1 MMSSL
6 LGCNHLSVRFF
17 EDKVPVLKEVTLHIN
32 QGEKVLI
39 LGPSG
44 SGKSTII
51 SVLAGIIPEH
61 IEASVS
67 GEVIRKKRAGVLF
80 QNPDTQFC
88 MHHVDEEIAFSLENR
103 KVPREQ
109 MDAIILAVLDTVGL
123 MIEPHTPIADLSGGM
138 KQRLALACLLAL
150 EPEVLF
156 LDEPTA
162 QLDPSGRKEVF
173 EVIKNTATRTGQTM
187 VVVEHVLD
195 GCIEWMDRVILL
207 NKNGQIIA
215 DGKPEMILNHYKA
228 EMQEAGIWVPQ
239 VFPHKWNE
247 MIQNENHSR
256 RIELIETYESRKETL
271 KAGKS
276 NEPIL
281 EISNLEASYYKE
293 TILEN
298 LDLTVNKGE
307 WIAVIGNNGAGKS
320 TFLKLLAHL
329 KKSKKGDIQFHGKD
343 LKKWRDRD
351 LYQRLGFVFQNPELQ
366 FINQTVYD
374 EIAFSGIQYHW
385 KEADINNRTT
395 ELLKEFGLEPYQ
407 NQHPFTL
414 SFGQKRRLSV
424 ATMLLLNQDILLLD
438 EPTFG
443 QDAKSAYDLLH
454 VLEKRK
460 QEGTSIM
467 MVTHD
472 MDLVDQYAD
481 KVIVLDEKKMA
492 FADQPYLLFSNQEL
506 CRELSI
512 IPPVHYQLIA
522 ELKEVEENQKQ
533 RVLSITS

>member
-1 MMSSL
+1 MSSL
-6 LGCNHLSVRFF
+6 LGCNHLTVRFF
-17 EDKVPVLKEVTLHIN
+17 EDKEPVLKEVSLHIN

-67 GEVIRKKRAGVLF
+67 GEVTRKKRAGVLF

-88 MHHVDEEIAFSLENR
+88 MEHVDEEIAFSLENR
-103 KVPREQ
+103 KVPREE
-109 MDAIILAVLDTVGL
+109 MDAIIHELLEKVGL
-123 MIEPHTPIADLSGGM
+123 AINPHTPIANLSGGM
-138 KQRLALACLLAL
+138 KQRLALASLLAL

-173 EVIKNTATRTGQTM
+173 EVIKGTAARTGQTM
-187 VVVEHVLD
+187 VMVEHVLD

-207 NKNGQIIA
+207 SENGKIIA
-215 DGKPEMILNHYKA
+215 EGKPEMVLNQYKA
-228 EMQEAGIWVPQ
+228 EMQEAGIWFPK
-239 VFPHKWNE
+239 VFPYKWEELIQEESHPRRVDLIHKYE
-247 MIQNENHSR
+247 SKKA
-256 RIELIETYESRKETL
+256 RIESENIYNPVLET
-271 KAGKS
+271 
-276 NEPIL
+276 NH
-281 EISNLEASYYKE
+281 LEAAYLKE
-293 TILEN
+293 TILDN
-298 LDLTVNKGE
+298 IDFTVNKGE

-320 TFLKLLAHL
+320 TFLKILAHL
-329 KKSKKGDIQFHGKD
+329 KKSKKGEIRFQGKE

-351 LYQRLGFVFQNPELQ
+351 LYQHLGFVFQNPEFQ
-366 FINQTVYD
+366 FINQTVFD
-374 EIAFSGIQYHW
+374 EIAFSGIQYQW
-385 KEADINNRTT
+385 KEGDIKKRTT

-407 NQHPFTL
+407 DQHPFTL

-424 ATMLLLNQDILLLD
+424 ATMLLLDQDILLLD

-443 QDAKSAYDLLH
+443 QDAKSSHDLLQ

-460 QEGTSIM
+460 KEGTSII

-472 MDLVDQYAD
+472 MDIVDQYAD
-481 KVIVLDEKKMA
+481 QVVVLHQKKLA
-492 FADQPYLLFSNQEL
+492 FADHPYLLFSNQEL
-506 CRELSI
+506 CKKLAI
-512 IPPVHYQLIA
+512 VPPIHYQLIA
-522 ELKEVEENQKQ
+522 DLKEVEGNQKQ

>member
-1 MMSSL
+1 MSSL
-6 LGCNHLSVRFF
+6 LGCNHLTVRFF
-17 EDKVPVLKEVTLHIN
+17 EDKEPVLKEVSLHIN

-67 GEVIRKKRAGVLF
+67 GEVTRKKRAGVLF

-88 MHHVDEEIAFSLENR
+88 MEHVDEEIAFSLENR
-103 KVPREQ
+103 KVPREE
-109 MDAIILAVLDTVGL
+109 MDAIIHELLEKVGL
-123 MIEPHTPIADLSGGM
+123 AINPHTPIANLSGGM
-138 KQRLALACLLAL
+138 KQRLALASLLAL

-162 QLDPSGRKEVF
+162 QLDPSGRNEVF
-173 EVIKNTATRTGQTM
+173 EVIKGTAARTGQTM
-187 VVVEHVLD
+187 VMVEHVLD

-207 NKNGQIIA
+207 SENGKIIA
-215 DGKPEMILNHYKA
+215 EGKPEMVLNQYKA
-228 EMQEAGIWVPQ
+228 EMQEAGIWFPK
-239 VFPHKWNE
+239 VFPYKWEELIQEESHPRRVDLIHKYE
-247 MIQNENHSR
+247 SKKA
-256 RIELIETYESRKETL
+256 RIESENIYNPVLET
-271 KAGKS
+271 
-276 NEPIL
+276 NH
-281 EISNLEASYYKE
+281 LEAAYLKE
-293 TILEN
+293 TILDN
-298 LDLTVNKGE
+298 IDFTVNKGE

-320 TFLKLLAHL
+320 TFLKILAHL
-329 KKSKKGDIQFHGKD
+329 KKSKKGEIRFQGKE

-351 LYQRLGFVFQNPELQ
+351 LYQHLGFVFQNPEFQ
-366 FINQTVYD
+366 FINQTVFD
-374 EIAFSGIQYHW
+374 EIAFSGIQYQW
-385 KEADINNRTT
+385 KEGDIKKRTT

-407 NQHPFTL
+407 DQHPFTL

-424 ATMLLLNQDILLLD
+424 ATMLLLDQDILLLD

-443 QDAKSAYDLLH
+443 QDAKSSHDLLQ

-460 QEGTSIM
+460 KEGTSII

-472 MDLVDQYAD
+472 MDIVDQYAD
-481 KVIVLDEKKMA
+481 QVVVLHQKKLA
-492 FADQPYLLFSNQEL
+492 FADHPYLLFSNQEL
-506 CRELSI
+506 CKKLAI
-512 IPPVHYQLIA
+512 LPPIHYQLFA
-522 ELKEVEENQKQ
+522 DLKEVEENQKQ

>member
-1 MMSSL
+1 MSSL
-6 LGCNHLSVRFF
+6 LGCNHLTVRFF
-17 EDKVPVLKEVTLHIN
+17 EDKEPVLKEVSLHIN

-67 GEVIRKKRAGVLF
+67 GEVTRKKRAGVLF

-88 MHHVDEEIAFSLENR
+88 MEHVDEEIAFSLENR
-103 KVPREQ
+103 KVPREE
-109 MDAIILAVLDTVGL
+109 MDAIIHELLEKVGL
-123 MIEPHTPIADLSGGM
+123 AINPHTPIANLSGGM
-138 KQRLALACLLAL
+138 KQRLALASLLAL

-162 QLDPSGRKEVF
+162 QLDPTGRKEVF
-173 EVIKNTATRTGQTM
+173 EVIKSTAARTGQTM

-215 DGKPEMILNHYKA
+215 EGKPEMVLNQYKA
-228 EMQEAGIWVPQ
+228 EMQEAGIWFPK
-239 VFPHKWNE
+239 VFPYKWE
-247 MIQNENHSR
+247 
-256 RIELIETYESRKETL
+256 ELIQEESHPRRVELMNKYESKKETADSE
-271 KAGKS
+271 KRY
-276 NEPIL
+276 NPVL
-281 EISNLEASYYKE
+281 EINDLEAAYFKE
-293 TILEN
+293 SILEN
-298 LDLTVNKGE
+298 IDLTVNKGE

-320 TFLKLLAHL
+320 TFLKILAHL
-329 KKSKKGDIQFHGKD
+329 KKSKKGDIHFHGKE

-351 LYQRLGFVFQNPELQ
+351 LYQHLGFVFQNPELQ
-366 FINQTVYD
+366 FINQTVFD
-374 EIAFSGIQYHW
+374 EISFSGTQYQW
-385 KEADINNRTT
+385 KEADINKRTT

-407 NQHPFTL
+407 NHHPFTL

-424 ATMLLLNQDILLLD
+424 ATMLLLDQDILLLD

-443 QDAKSAYDLLH
+443 QDAKSSHDLLK

-460 QEGTSIM
+460 KEGTSII

-472 MDLVDQYAD
+472 MDIVDQYAD
-481 KVIVLDEKKMA
+481 KVVVLHQKKLP
-492 FADQPYLLFSNQEL
+492 FADHPYFLFSNQEL
-506 CRELSI
+506 CQKLAI
-512 IPPVHYQLIA
+512 VPPIHYQLVA
-522 ELKEVEENQKQ
+522 DLKEVEDNQKQ

>member
-1 MMSSL
+1 MSSL
-6 LGCNHLSVRFF
+6 LGCNHLTVRFF
-17 EDKVPVLKEVTLHIN
+17 EDKEPVLKEVSLHIN

-67 GEVIRKKRAGVLF
+67 GEVTRKKRAGVLF

-88 MHHVDEEIAFSLENR
+88 MEHVDEEIAFSLENR
-103 KVPREQ
+103 KVPREE
-109 MDAIILAVLDTVGL
+109 MDAIIHELLEKVGL
-123 MIEPHTPIADLSGGM
+123 AINPHTPIANLSGGM
-138 KQRLALACLLAL
+138 KQRLALASLLAL

-162 QLDPSGRKEVF
+162 QLDPTGRKEVF
-173 EVIKNTATRTGQTM
+173 EVIKGTAARTGQTM
-187 VVVEHVLD
+187 VMVEHVLD

-207 NKNGQIIA
+207 SKNGQIIA
-215 DGKPEMILNHYKA
+215 EGKPEMVLNQYKA
-228 EMQEAGIWVPQ
+228 EMQEAGIWFPK
-239 VFPHKWNE
+239 VFPYKWEELIQEESHPRRVDLIHKYE
-247 MIQNENHSR
+247 R
-256 RIELIETYESRKETL
+256 KKARIESENIYNPVLET
-271 KAGKS
+271 
-276 NEPIL
+276 NH
-281 EISNLEASYYKE
+281 LEAAYLKE

-298 LDLTVNKGE
+298 IDFTVNKGE

-320 TFLKLLAHL
+320 TFLKILAHL
-329 KKSKKGDIQFHGKD
+329 KKSKKGEIRFQGKE

-351 LYQRLGFVFQNPELQ
+351 LYQHLGFVFQNPEFQ
-366 FINQTVYD
+366 FINQTVFE
-374 EIAFSGIQYHW
+374 EIAFSGIQYQW
-385 KEADINNRTT
+385 KEGDIKKRTT

-407 NQHPFTL
+407 DQHPFTL

-424 ATMLLLNQDILLLD
+424 ATMLLLDQDILLLD

-443 QDAKSAYDLLH
+443 QDAKSSHDLLQ

-460 QEGTSIM
+460 KKGTSII

-472 MDLVDQYAD
+472 MDIVDQYAD
-481 KVIVLDEKKMA
+481 QVVVLHQKKLA
-492 FADQPYLLFSNQEL
+492 FADHPYLLFSNQEL
-506 CRELSI
+506 CKKLAI
-512 IPPVHYQLIA
+512 VPPIHYQLIA
-522 ELKEVEENQKQ
+522 DLKEVEENQKQ
-533 RVLSITS
+533 RVISITS